1 LVVVQWVLRVLG
13 RREGSLP
20 GFNGLLLGSL
30 LLWDVVA
37 WVALWLV
44 RLRRRRLGC
53 IFMCIPE
60 LDVCEYLCGLV
71 SSLPAGY

>member
-1 LVVVQWVLRVLG
+1 LVVVERVLRVLG

-20 GFNGLLLGSL
+20 GSNGILLGWL

-44 RLRRRRLGC
+44 RLRRRRLGR
-53 IFMCIPE
+53 IFMCVPE
-60 LDVCEYLCGLV
+60 LDVCENLCGLV